1 MSDLFGSLVAQRP
14 KYADDFYQL
23 AQQDKSILSNTVD
36 AVSIDANRCVYD
48 RMGAVEF
55 NDIISQ
61 YQNTEYQE
69 VEYSRRVLE
78 AVDKSYATMIDSR
91 DTSRAQL
98 SPQSDILQNT
108 IAAFNREKDKSI
120 YNAAI
125 GGSSSLDSD
134 NQPTSVPLPSS
145 QVVSA
150 NQGSGSNSNM
160 TVDKIIDAIEIF
172 GANDVDIIA
181 EGGVLVLSSK
191 QYQSLAKQDRFINGD
206 FTGRLTDNESLKAG
220 IFGRFMGVNLVRI
233 SNDLMKKAGDIRSCV
248 MYTKKAIKYGE
259 LAGFNE
265 VSIDKIPTKHNNIQI
280 LHKISLG
287 SVRMDEKRVVSIE
300 CDETA

>member
-1 MSDLFGSLVAQRP
+1 MSDLYGSLVAQRD

-23 AQQDKSILSNTVD
+23 AQQEKSILSNTVD
-36 AVSIDANRCVYD
+36 AVSIDAKRCVYD
-48 RMGAVEF
+48 RIGTVNF
-55 NDIISQ
+55 NNIVSQ
-61 YQNTEYQE
+61 YQDTQYQE

-78 AVDKSYATMIDSR
+78 SVDKSYATMIDSR

-120 YNAAI
+120 YDAAI
-125 GGSSSLDSD
+125 GKATSLDS
-134 NQPTSVPLPSS
+134 NNTTAQVPLPAG
-145 QVVSA
+145 QVVA
-150 NQGSGSNSNM
+150 SGSANM

-172 GANDVDIIA
+172 GANDVDIIS

-191 QYQSLAKQDRFINGD
+191 QYQSLAKQDKFINGD
-206 FTGRLTDNESLKAG
+206 FTRLTDGESLKAG
-220 IFGRFMGVNLVRI
+220 IFGRFMGIPLVRI
-233 SNDLMKKAGDIRSCV
+233 SNDLMKEASNIRSCV

-265 VSIDKIPTKHNNIQI
+265 ISIDKLPTKHNNIQI

-287 SVRMDEKRVVSIE
+287 ATRMDEKRVVEIK
-300 CDETA
+300 CDESI

>member
-1 MSDLFGSLVAQRP
+1 MSDLFGSLVAQRD

-36 AVSIDANRCVYD
+36 AVSIDAKRCVYD
-48 RMGAVEF
+48 RIGTVNF
-55 NDIISQ
+55 NNIVSQ
-61 YQNTEYQE
+61 YQDTQYQE

-78 AVDKSYATMIDSR
+78 SVDKSYATMIDSR

-108 IAAFNREKDKSI
+108 IAAFNRERDKSI
-120 YNAAI
+120 YDCSIGNAT
-125 GGSSSLDSD
+125 SLDS
-134 NQPTSVPLPSS
+134 NNTTAQVPLPAG
-145 QVVSA
+145 QVVA
-150 NQGSGSNSNM
+150 ASGANM

-172 GANDVDIIA
+172 GANDVDIIS

-191 QYQSLAKQDRFINGD
+191 QYQSLAKQDKFINGD
-206 FTGRLTDNESLKAG
+206 FTRLTDGESLKAG
-220 IFGRFMGVNLVRI
+220 IFGRFMGIPLVRI
-233 SNDLMKKAGDIRSCV
+233 SNDLMKKTGDIRSCV

-287 SVRMDEKRVVSIE
+287 ATRMDEKRVVEIK
-300 CDETA
+300 CDENA